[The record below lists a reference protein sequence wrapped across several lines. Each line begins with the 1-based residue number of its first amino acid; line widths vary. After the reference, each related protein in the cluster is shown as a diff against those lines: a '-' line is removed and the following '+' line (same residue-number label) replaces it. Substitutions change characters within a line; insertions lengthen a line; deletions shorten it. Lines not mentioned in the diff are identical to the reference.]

1 MSSDESVLK
10 VIVSYE
16 SGAAAK
22 ALGDVKLV
30 PSGKKSGSNLRVPRS
45 DGSNVEQML
54 AETIIPATR
63 AVSNAPNAEED
74 VFKFMLLLLE
84 HPIYQMFKG
93 AADEL
98 KVDVNNPTA
107 GDFLKVVK
115 RFLSAATSSS
125 RMGDNILRHLEMGIR
140 KPRTMTPQRF
150 LLRFLAMLEQ
160 AQYFEGIKPKPT
172 EEEQKD
178 WYFRAYPKS
187 YRLDYKK
194 MHGDKKDSMQAITSH
209 MTLMHE
215 ADELSGA
222 FKEKKP
228 STKDKSVTTEEKG
241 TERRRRRHMPGHEKS
256 NRSKKTELSADMH
269 CPVHPHGDHTWGECS
284 QNPENRKDKNPK
296 SDKKRE
302 HRSSTN
308 GKKKQEKLSSHHI
321 EHQDDD
327 SAPEEGEQEEESD
340 SEESSNKRMKHSS
353 HHNADGDDLSADVE
367 ELGIVDAYPDE

>member
-98 KVDVNNPTA
+98 KVDVNNPAA

-140 KPRTMTPQRF
+140 K
-150 LLRFLAMLEQ
+150 
-160 AQYFEGIKPKPT
+160 
-172 EEEQKD
+172 
-178 WYFRAYPKS
+178 
-187 YRLDYKK
+187 
-194 MHGDKKDSMQAITSH
+194 SH

-367 ELGIVDAYPDE
+367 ELGIVDAFPDE